1 VGIKKFLKDK
11 GLVTLGMKDSSVK
24 FDMSIDE
31 VTGFLTADAVI
42 ARTGIQKYLNSEL
55 GDEGTGIVGVYRPV
69 EEVTSDKSLNSFV
82 NVPVTNEH
90 PTEMVTVD
98 NVKMYSKGS
107 ISNVNVVQLDG
118 ESALKTRLTIT
129 DKDLI
134 ADIQSGKKE
143 LSVGYTNV
151 LVQQDGTYKGEDYKY
166 IQTDIIANHVAVVD
180 AGRCGGICSLLLD
193 AESNK
198 NEKDEYNMKIII
210 NGTEFEVEEALATE
224 IEKLKASSE
233 KMEDMEEEV
242 KDMEEEFKETK
253 TALDK
258 MTAKYDTLKSEKQTV
273 DKKLNDSASMLNDA
287 VASKIELVTFAKDCK
302 VDVKLNDDNL
312 AIKQAIVKSFD
323 MDVIGKS
330 ETYLDA
336 AIDMKKASMTSAKNS
351 FDKVADETK
360 DKGTKVLDAKE
371 IGERTIGGNK

>member
-24 FDMSIDE
+24 FNSIIDE
-31 VTGFLTADAVI
+31 DTGFLTADAVI

-69 EEVTSDKSLNSFV
+69 GEVTSDKSLNSFV

-224 IEKLKASSE
+224 IEKLKESSE

-242 KDMEEEFKETK
+242 KETEK
-253 TALDK
+253 ALDK

-302 VDVKLNDDNL
+302 VDVKLTDDNL
-312 AIKQAIVKSFD
+312 TIKQAIVKSFD
-323 MDVIGKS
+323 MDVTDKS
-330 ETYLDA
+330 EIYLNA
-336 AIDMKKASMTSAKNS
+336 AIDMKKASVKGAKDS
-351 FDKVADETK
+351 FDKVGTETK
-360 DKGTKVLDAKE
+360 DNGTKVLDAKE